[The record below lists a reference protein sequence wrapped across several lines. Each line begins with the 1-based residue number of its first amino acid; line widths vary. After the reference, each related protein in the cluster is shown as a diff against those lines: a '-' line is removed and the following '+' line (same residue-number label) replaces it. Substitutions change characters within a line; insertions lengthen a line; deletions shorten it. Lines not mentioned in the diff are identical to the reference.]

1 MLKFHLPIMGFA
13 AYSGTGKT
21 TLLSK
26 VIPLLTAKSYRIG
39 VIKHTHH
46 NIDIDKPGKDSH
58 TLRKAGAVQTIIA
71 SRNRTA
77 MVIEKPEAISEPKLQ
92 DALTNFQTDA
102 LDIVLVEGF
111 KSAKFLKIELHR
123 EALAKPYLYPEDE
136 NIIAIATDYQ
146 LATDALIDHLDINQ
160 PQQIAD
166 YIEQKLLETH
176 PSIKTKALTK
186 AKNTSS
192 NTI

>member
-1 MLKFHLPIMGFA
+1 MVEFHLPVMGFA

-26 VIPLLTAKSYRIG
+26 VIPLLKAKGYRIG
-39 VIKHTHH
+39 IIKHTHH

-58 TLRKAGAVQTIIA
+58 VLREAGAAQTVIA

-77 MVIEKPEAISEPKLQ
+77 MIIEKPDAIGEPKLE
-92 DALTNFQTDA
+92 DALANLQTSS

-111 KSAKFLKIELHR
+111 KAAEFVKIELHR
-123 EALAKPYLYPEDE
+123 EALAKPYLYPDDD
-136 NIIAIATDYQ
+136 NIIAIATDHE
-146 LATDALIDHLDINQ
+146 LDADLSIDHLDINQ

-166 YIEQKLLETH
+166 FIEQKMLGMC
-176 PSIKTKALTK
+176 PKIKGA
-186 AKNTSS
+186 
-192 NTI
+192 

>member
-1 MLKFHLPIMGFA
+1 MIEFDLPIMGFA

-26 VIPLLTAKSYRIG
+26 VIPLLTAKGYRIG
-39 VIKHTHH
+39 IIKHTHH

-58 TLRKAGAVQTIIA
+58 VLREAGASQTVIA

-77 MVIEKPEAISEPKLQ
+77 IIIEKPEATDKPKLE
-92 DALTNFQTDA
+92 DALANLQTSS

-111 KSAKFLKIELHR
+111 KAAKFAKIELHR
-123 EALAKPYLYPEDE
+123 ESLAKPYLHPDDP
-136 NIIAIATDYQ
+136 NIIAIATDHDIEHESE
-146 LATDALIDHLDINQ
+146 LSIETLDINQ

-166 YIEQKLLETH
+166 FIEQKLLV
-176 PSIKTKALTK
+176 K
-186 AKNTSS
+186 SS
-192 NTI
+192 TLYTEQNRNLI